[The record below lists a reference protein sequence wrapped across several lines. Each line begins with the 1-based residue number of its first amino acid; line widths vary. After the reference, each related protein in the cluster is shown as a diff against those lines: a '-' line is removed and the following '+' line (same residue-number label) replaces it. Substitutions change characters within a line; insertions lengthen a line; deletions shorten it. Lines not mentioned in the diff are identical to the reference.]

1 MIEITPNANEHLS
14 SIVSSSKDCE
24 GVLLSVRGG
33 GCAGFSYEWSLLED
47 ANNKEEYEKISL
59 TTGTLFIDPL
69 AVMYVL
75 GSVVDY
81 SKDIFGAILKIEN
94 PNAQSKCGCG
104 ESFSV

>member
-75 GSVVDY
+75 GAVVDY
-81 SKDIFGAILKIEN
+81 SKDVFGAILKIEN

>member
-47 ANNKEEYEKISL
+47 SNNKEEYEKISL

-81 SKDIFGAILKIEN
+81 SKDVFGAILKIEN

>member
-1 MIEITPNANEHLS
+1 MIEITPNAHEHLS

-33 GCAGFSYEWSLLED
+33 GCAGFSYEWSLLEES
-47 ANNKEEYEKISL
+47 NNKEEYEKISL

-75 GSVVDY
+75 GAVVDY
-81 SKDIFGAILKIEN
+81 SKDVFGAILKIEN

>member
-81 SKDIFGAILKIEN
+81 SKDVFGAILKIEN

>member
-47 ANNKEEYEKISL
+47 ANKEEYEKISL

-81 SKDIFGAILKIEN
+81 SKDVFGAILKIEN

>member
-47 ANNKEEYEKISL
+47 SNNKEEYEKISL